1 MRTPIAQQLGFGD
14 GFIDRS
20 LYELDEELKKVD
32 ELLSQS
38 KLLKPFEE
46 VFDESLGRP
55 GTPVGIYLRMMYLK
69 FRWGLSYEEV
79 EREVRE
85 RLPWRYF
92 CHLSLMEAVPD
103 STTLI
108 KLNQRFGEERVAKLN
123 QELVGSLVKSRS
135 IKTRRIRIDSTTLEA
150 HISYPNDVGVLHQA
164 VKTLTRTAASL
175 GNKITS
181 HVRATKR
188 ALFAWSQT
196 ARAKP
201 KERKEKGGK
210 ILKTVA
216 QLAKHTVEQSRK
228 TLQALC
234 GPRSE
239 KKSVQAREKFT
250 QQIELAERILSQTD
264 QKLQGKKSI
273 TERVVSFHDACAR
286 AICKGKLNRP
296 VEFGRTLQLAQDS
309 SGVIVHYEIHGGSPT
324 DKTRL
329 LSLVRQT
336 KKRLGIKPKELAA
349 DRGYYSADNLRKLK
363 KTGIQRVGIPKVGRL
378 TAKESRHQRTKWFR
392 ALQKFRCGMEAAIS
406 MLKRKFSLGRVLARG
421 SPATAIWTGFAV
433 FAYNLWQQR

>member
-1 MRTPIAQQLGFGD
+1 MRTPIAQQFGFGA
-14 GFIDRS
+14 GFIDPS
-20 LYELDEELKKVD
+20 LYELDEELRNVD

-92 CHLSLMEAVPD
+92 CHLSLMDAVPD
-103 STTLI
+103 ATTLI
-108 KLNQRFGEERVAKLN
+108 KLNQRFGEERMAKLN
-123 QELVGSLVKSRS
+123 QELVRSLVKTRS
-135 IKTRRIRIDSTTLEA
+135 IKPRRIRIDSTTLEA

-164 VKTLTRTAASL
+164 VKTLTRTASSL
-175 GNKITS
+175 NNKITS

-196 ARAKP
+196 AKANP
-201 KERKEKGGK
+201 KVRKEKGRK
-210 ILKTVA
+210 ILKATA
-216 QLAKHTVEQSRK
+216 KLAKHTVQESRK
-228 TLQALC
+228 VFKRLC
-234 GPRSE
+234 GQVSDLPTR
-239 KKSVQAREKFT
+239 QKFLE
-250 QQIELAERILSQTD
+250 QVELAERVLSQTE

-273 TERVVSFHDACAR
+273 PERIVSFHDAEAR

-296 VEFGRTLQLAQDS
+296 VEFGRTLQLVQDS
-309 SGVIVHYEIHGGSPT
+309 SGVIVHYEIHGGNPNDST
-324 DKTRL
+324 QL
-329 LSLVRQT
+329 LSLVQQT
-336 KKRLGIKPKELAA
+336 KERLSVKPKELAA
-349 DRGYYSADNLRKLK
+349 DRGYYSADNMRKLK

-378 TAKESRHQRTKWFR
+378 SATESRHQHKKWFR
-392 ALQKFRCGMEAAIS
+392 ALQRFRCGVEAAIS

-421 SPATAIWTGFAV
+421 TPSTAIWTGFAI

>member
-1 MRTPIAQQLGFGD
+1 MRTPIAQQFGFGD
-14 GFIDRS
+14 GFIDPS
-20 LYELDEELKKVD
+20 LYELDEELRKVD

-38 KLLKPFEE
+38 NLLKPFEE

-92 CHLSLMEAVPD
+92 CHLSLMDAVPD

-108 KLNQRFGEERVAKLN
+108 KLNQRFGEERMAKLN
-123 QELVGSLVKSRS
+123 QELVRSLVKTRS
-135 IKTRRIRIDSTTLEA
+135 IKPRRIRIDSTTLEA

-201 KERKEKGGK
+201 KARKEKGRK
-210 ILKTVA
+210 ILKA
-216 QLAKHTVEQSRK
+216 AANLAKHTVEESRK
-228 TLQALC
+228 VFKRLC
-234 GPRSE
+234 GQVSDQPTQLKR
-239 KKSVQAREKFT
+239 KFLE
-250 QQIELAERILSQTD
+250 QIELAERVLSQTD
-264 QKLQGKKSI
+264 EKLQGRKSI
-273 TERVVSFHDACAR
+273 PERIVSFHDACAR

-296 VEFGRTLQLAQDS
+296 VEFGRTLQLVQDS
-309 SGVIVHYEIHGGSPT
+309 SGVIVHYEVHGGNPN
-324 DKTRL
+324 DKTQL

-336 KKRLGIKPKELAA
+336 KKRLGVKPKELAA
-349 DRGYYSADNLRKLK
+349 DRGYYSAENVRKLK
-363 KTGIQRVGIPKVGRL
+363 ETGIQRVGIPKVGRL
-378 TAKESRHQRTKWFR
+378 SAKERWHQHRKWFR
-392 ALQKFRCGMEAAIS
+392 ALQRFRCGMEAGIS
-406 MLKRKFSLGRVLARG
+406 MLKRRFSLGRVLARG
-421 SPATAIWTGFAV
+421 SPGTAIWTGLAI